1 MSKFGVVFLL
11 MLAAAAFNAAVARD
25 PTGKSRSA
33 RGRAQ
38 ANERLTAVDGALL
51 FVLLAGLGVTVLFI
65 RPLLGVHYLLGFALI
80 PPLGL
85 KIYSTGYRF
94 ICYYRQDPDF
104 MLAGPPPLL
113 LRFGIA
119 PVLIASTV
127 AVMGS
132 GLELWAFADRF
143 GAWWVSAHTLSAVVF
158 IVALFAHLL
167 SHLRR
172 SATALVD
179 DFGSRP
185 PEGAVTRRSV
195 LLACTV
201 LALVLAA
208 ASLSYASPFG
218 SGSAGG

>member
-1 MSKFGVVFLL
+1 M
-11 MLAAAAFNAAVARD
+11 MLAVAALKAAVVRD
-25 PTGKSRSA
+25 SAGKSWSA
-33 RGRAQ
+33 GGRVE

-51 FVLLAGLGVTVLFI
+51 FVLLVGLGVTVLFI
-65 RPLLGVHYLLGFALI
+65 RPLLGLHYLLGFALI

-94 ICYYRQDPDF
+94 CCYYRRDQDF
-104 MLAGPPPLL
+104 IEAGPPSPL

-119 PVLIASTV
+119 PLLIASTV

-158 IVALFAHLL
+158 TVTLFAHLL

-172 SATALVD
+172 SATTLAD
-179 DFGSRP
+179 DFASP
-185 PEGAVTRRSV
+185 PVEGAVNRRSV

-208 ASLSYASPFG
+208 ASLTYASPFG